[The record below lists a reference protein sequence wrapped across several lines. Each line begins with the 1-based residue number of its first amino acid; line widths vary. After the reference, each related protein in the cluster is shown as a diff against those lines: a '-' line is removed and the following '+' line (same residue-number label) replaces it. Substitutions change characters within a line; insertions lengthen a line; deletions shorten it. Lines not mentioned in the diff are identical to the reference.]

1 MHPNPLKEKLRNGQ
15 TVLGTALP
23 APTLGVT
30 AATCKAAIDF
40 LWIDTEHAPYA
51 SESLEM
57 LPVIARQNGVAPMI
71 RVAWNDPALI
81 KKACDVGAVAV
92 MVPQV
97 NTAEEAARAVEYTF
111 YPPIGQR
118 GVSPNWPR
126 IAGVDWNHVIQ
137 TANDETV
144 LIVQIESRQAYDNLE
159 EIAAVPGIDVLF
171 IGPMD
176 MSASL
181 GVITEMQNPELQ
193 EMMREFPR
201 ILAEKGIP
209 AGTTLG
215 DVEEV
220 KQKLAWGY
228 RFMNVGNPLAYGVQA
243 LNGYLEGMRG

>member
-1 MHPNPLKEKLRNGQ
+1 VYPNPLKEKLRNGQ
-15 TVLGTALP
+15 TVLGTALA
-23 APTLGVT
+23 APVASVT
-30 AATCKAAIDF
+30 AATCKADIDF
-40 LWIDTEHAPYA
+40 IWMDTEHAPYA
-51 SESLEM
+51 TERLDM
-57 LPVIARQNGVAPMI
+57 LPVIARQNCVAPMI
-71 RVAWNDPALI
+71 RVAWNDPSLI
-81 KKACDVGAVAV
+81 KKAYDVGAVAV

-97 NTAEEAARAVEYTF
+97 NTAEEAARAVENAF

-118 GVSPNWPR
+118 GVSPNWPHL
-126 IAGVDWNHVIQ
+126 AGVDWNHAIK

-193 EMMREFPR
+193 EMMQAFPR

-209 AGTTLG
+209 AGTTLS
-215 DVEEV
+215 DVNEV
-220 KQKLAWGY
+220 KQKLEWGY

-243 LNGYLEGMRG
+243 LNGYLADMR